1 MTRHKSPRSAVP
13 APRARSVR
21 GNGRGGTLIGVFIG
35 LVLGLSLA
43 AGVAYYV
50 TKANSPYAAQSSK
63 DARDPAREA
72 LRDVAKGGKAEAP
85 AAEKPRFDFYKI
97 LPGGEEPKVQVERKV
112 APDRAVVDQAK
123 DRDAERAPGKA
134 AAAEPA
140 AKVAA
145 AEPAA
150 KAVKAGE
157 RFWLQAG
164 SFASEGDA
172 ENLKAQLALAGWE
185 AARPA
190 GHAAGQGRP
199 LSRPPRTLRQ
209 HRRTQPDQ
217 VRADAEGLR
226 RRGDQVLSRLRAPA
240 IPKERNVGPKGPT
253 TV

>member
-1 MTRHKSPRSAVP
+1 MTRHKTPRSAP
-13 APRARSVR
+13 ATRARTVH

-50 TKANSPYAAQSSK
+50 TKANSPYAAQSLK

-72 LRDVAKGGKAEAP
+72 LRDVVKGGKTEAP
-85 AAEKPRFDFYKI
+85 ATEKPRFDFYKI

-123 DRDAERAPGKA
+123 DRDAERAPAKA
-134 AAAEPA
+134 AAAEA
-140 AKVAA
+140 ATKVAT

-157 RFWLQAG
+157 RYWLQAG
-164 SFASEGDA
+164 SFAAEGDA

-185 AARPA
+185 AGVQQGTLPDKGVRYRVRLGPYDNTDELNRIKSELTRK
-190 GHAAGQGRP
+190 GFDAA
-199 LSRPPRTLRQ
+199 
-209 HRRTQPDQ
+209 
-217 VRADAEGLR
+217 V
-226 RRGDQVLSRLRAPA
+226 
-240 IPKERNVGPKGPT
+240 IKF
-253 TV
+253 

>member
-1 MTRHKSPRSAVP
+1 
-13 APRARSVR
+13 VR

-50 TKANSPYAAQSSK
+50 TKANSPYAAQTAR

-72 LRDVAKGGKAEAP
+72 LRDPAKGGKTETP

-97 LPGGEEPKVQVERKV
+97 LPGGEEPKVQVERKI

-123 DRDAERAPGKA
+123 DRDAERAP
-134 AAAEPA
+134 

-145 AEPAA
+145 AEPAG

-185 AARPA
+185 AAVQQGTLPDKGIRYRVRLGPYDNTDELNRIKSDLTRK
-190 GHAAGQGRP
+190 GFDAA
-199 LSRPPRTLRQ
+199 
-209 HRRTQPDQ
+209 
-217 VRADAEGLR
+217 V
-226 RRGDQVLSRLRAPA
+226 
-240 IPKERNVGPKGPT
+240 IKF
-253 TV
+253 

>member
-50 TKANSPYAAQSSK
+50 TKANSPYAAPSSK

-72 LRDVAKGGKAEAP
+72 LPNVAKGGKAEAQ
-85 AAEKPRFDFYKI
+85 AADKPRFDFYKI

-123 DRDAERAPGKA
+123 DRDAERAPGKT
-134 AAAEPA
+134 AAAEPP

-145 AEPAA
+145 AEPAG

-172 ENLKAQLALAGWE
+172 ENLKAQLALGGWE
-185 AARPA
+185 AAVQQGTLPDKGVRYRVRLGPYDNTDELNRIKSDLTRK
-190 GHAAGQGRP
+190 GFDAA
-199 LSRPPRTLRQ
+199 
-209 HRRTQPDQ
+209 
-217 VRADAEGLR
+217 V
-226 RRGDQVLSRLRAPA
+226 
-240 IPKERNVGPKGPT
+240 IKF
-253 TV
+253 